1 MRDREQSRS
10 EAAAKPASAH
20 ARAEDVMLEI
30 FRYARDLPA
39 IVFAVEFVGKKIKL
53 GLQCIQIFDWS
64 RLPSLELNFLYLG
77 IQADRFNRPSALLQ
91 ALRGAIRV
99 GLISEKEIMIKLRGV
114 AERLVK
120 FLIGLRAFWAWSE
133 E

>member
-1 MRDREQSRS
+1 MFS
-10 EAAAKPASAH
+10 H
-20 ARAEDVMLEI
+20 ARH
-30 FRYARDLPA
+30 LPA
-39 IVFAVEFVGKKIKL
+39 IVFTIEFIGKEVKL
-53 GLQCIQIFDWS
+53 GLQCAQIFNWP
-64 RLPSLELNFLYLG
+64 RLARLQLDFFHFSV
-77 IQADRFNRPSALLQ
+77 QADRFNRPSALLQ